1 MQTTVQVGAAAPPN
15 WSARGDE
22 RIRQNCRHLL
32 ARMRYERA
40 HNRTRGLPAGRI
52 DLPADEAAARYAAEA
67 AALIQRGEPRAKIL
81 SASRAGADEMGQIIF
96 EVVMQID

>member
-22 RIRQNCRHLL
+22 RIRQNVRNLL
-32 ARMRYERA
+32 SLMRYELA
-40 HNRTRGLPAGRI
+40 YNRTMGLPAGII

-81 SASRAGADEMGQIIF
+81 SASRAGAAETGQLIF